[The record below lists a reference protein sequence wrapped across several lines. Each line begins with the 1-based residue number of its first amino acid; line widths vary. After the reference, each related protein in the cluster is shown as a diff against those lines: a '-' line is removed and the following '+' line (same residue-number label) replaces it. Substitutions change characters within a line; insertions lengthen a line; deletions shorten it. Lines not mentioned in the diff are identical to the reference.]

1 MPFRRQ
7 DPEPLPPLP
16 PLEDDDVLLTK
27 EGELKAWRL
36 LSLMEAFI
44 KSFNE
49 PPTLDDIDLLGR
61 VASSRA
67 DLHEAC
73 DALTHG
79 CSLVHLV
86 AIFA

>member
-7 DPEPLPPLP
+7 EPEPLPPLYP
-16 PLEDDDVLLTK
+16 EPEDLLLTK

-36 LSLMEAFI
+36 LSLIEAFI
-44 KSFNE
+44 KRFNE

-67 DLHEAC
+67 DLHDAC
-73 DALTHG
+73 DALVGG
-79 CSLVHLV
+79 CSVVHLV
-86 AIFA
+86 AIFT

>member
-1 MPFRRQ
+1 MPFRGQ
-7 DPEPLPPLP
+7 EPEPPPLP
-16 PLEDDDVLLTK
+16 ALEDDLLLTK
-27 EGELKAWRL
+27 DGELKAWRL

-44 KSFNE
+44 KRFNE

-61 VASSRA
+61 VANSRA

-79 CSLVHLV
+79 CSLAHLV
-86 AIFA
+86 AIFV